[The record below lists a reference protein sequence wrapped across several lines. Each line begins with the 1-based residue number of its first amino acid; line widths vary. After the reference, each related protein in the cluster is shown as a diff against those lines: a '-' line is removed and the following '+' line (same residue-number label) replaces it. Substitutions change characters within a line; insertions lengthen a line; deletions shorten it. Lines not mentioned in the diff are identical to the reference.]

1 MVQTVENRTRYP
13 NKENRFPLTEG
24 DLRITSLTPFI
35 SKVFERFIVKWP
47 RMFIGHQIDPKQFGD
62 GKGNATTH
70 YLVELVNFIL
80 TSQNQDSPQAAL
92 LAMTDFSKAYNR
104 QNHNIFVTKL
114 SDMGVPGWLLNL
126 VMGYLSEREM
136 LIQCKGGLLEVL
148 LFMVLV
154 NDCGLSDSTPNEN
167 QLSLKYVDD
176 SSVIESIDL
185 KTQLAHNQNRQKPDN
200 FRSRTGHISPPKSFT
215 VIPKNPI
222 YQ

>member
-1 MVQTVENRTRYP
+1 M
-13 NKENRFPLTEG
+13 L
-24 DLRITSLTPFI
+24 D
-35 SKVFERFIVKWP
+35 
-47 RMFIGHQIDPKQFGD
+47 
-62 GKGNATTH
+62 
-70 YLVELVNFIL
+70 
-80 TSQNQDSPQAAL
+80 
-92 LAMTDFSKAYNR
+92 
-104 QNHNIFVTKL
+104 TKL

-185 KTQLAHNQNRQKPDN
+185 KTQLAHNQNRQK
-200 FRSRTGHISPPKSFT
+200 T
-215 VIPKNPI
+215 
-222 YQ
+222 

>member
-24 DLRITSLTPFI
+24 DLRITSLTPFV

-80 TSQNQDSPQAAL
+80 TSQDQDPPQAAL
-92 LAMTDFSKAYNR
+92 LAMIDFSKAYNR
-104 QNHNIFVTKL
+104 QNHNILVTKL

-136 LIQCKGGLLEVL
+136 LIQYKGVKSSKRILPGGGPQGGLLEVL

-185 KTQLAHNQNRQKPDN
+185 KNTV
-200 FRSRTGHISPPKSFT
+200 SP
-215 VIPKNPI
+215 
-222 YQ
+222 